1 MRYYKVKFLEK
12 PRHTKTELEKLMG
25 TKVPVYDAETGKIAS
40 EIVFGD
46 NEYRMLYR
54 EEIKYIRS
62 KIDMKSKWNLISSIV
77 QLVFGILAVIA
88 FIILAING
96 EIMTKWIITLLLAI
110 AFIIIGI
117 IGIVDYKSQK

>member
-1 MRYYKVKFLEK
+1 
-12 PRHTKTELEKLMG
+12 
-25 TKVPVYDAETGKIAS
+25 
-40 EIVFGD
+40 
-46 NEYRMLYR
+46 
-54 EEIKYIRS
+54 
-62 KIDMKSKWNLISSIV
+62 MKSKWNLISSIV

-117 IGIVDYKSQK
+117 IGIIGIIDYKSQK